1 MSSSSNPN
9 LSDEILRRID
19 QACDDFESAW
29 KSGERPFVDDVLGD
43 FPEAAQ
49 GPLLNEL
56 LPIEIAWRLK
66 SGETPTADSYL
77 FRFPMLDP
85 VRLEALLGSESTVA
99 PDDPGTL
106 AITDSELLGEF
117 DSEVFDVSDS
127 ADSFNELAVECA
139 EFLRSL
145 DGLGIVDARHVL
157 RLLADSGQP
166 LDQVSPAE
174 VIAMLDEK
182 ELLTRWQIDRLT
194 KKDAA
199 ACGPES
205 LVLGDYVLLDP
216 LGKGGM
222 GIVYRARHRRM
233 DRLVALKTLTDR
245 ATGSDDS
252 VQRFQREVRA
262 AARLSHPNI
271 VAAYDAGEHNG
282 THYLVME
289 LVDGIDLARLV
300 RQSGPLNASRAVDYV
315 RQAAAGF
322 ACAHAQGIIH
332 RDIKP
337 QNLLVDRKQHVR
349 ILDMGLARLNPINA
363 AANPASSP
371 TGEQTELTQSGVIMG
386 TVDFMSPEQA
396 TNTRN
401 ANERSDIY
409 SLGCTLYFLL
419 TGRAMFDGETCMER
433 LLAHYQDSRPS
444 LVTSVSKIPPALE
457 AVFAR
462 MTARQPADRYASMDD
477 VAEALEAV
485 QSSFGLLCGNAS
497 SASSVN
503 SKSNG
508 GTNPGISSEALFEAE
523 LPEPTFIT
531 GTVGDVP
538 AAALDAAR
546 FDETANPAAKK
557 DAASQQSKL
566 VRDVVIAVGLCF
578 AGWSLWPD
586 SDDGTSGPENA
597 GSGQRDNNPK
607 KRATPLGDA
616 SLTMLTDR
624 PQPKCDWPEA
634 SAAQRRQRDVAEKYG
649 ISPFVENTLGMVL
662 AVVPV
667 DESGLAPFLVSTTEV
682 TVREFRRFVEDT
694 GYQLQ
699 STARYGRSAGNR
711 WAPGPDFSFENLGDL
726 PVSEHFPACSICW
739 FDAQAFCD
747 WLSERENA
755 RYRLPTVAEWQA
767 LNAGGSS
774 TRWFF
779 GDDESRLTEFAWYIE
794 NAGQEFHEV
803 AGKRPNALGLFD
815 TLGNEYEWCLGSAAG
830 DRRQLLPQIGGG
842 FGDYAEEIA
851 RRVREPEFV
860 QPATGLHG
868 AFRIVRELGR

>member
-66 SGETPTADSYL
+66 SGETHTADSYL

-174 VIAMLDEK
+174 VIALLDEK

-386 TVDFMSPEQA
+386 TVDFMSP
-396 TNTRN
+396 
-401 ANERSDIY
+401 
-409 SLGCTLYFLL
+409 
-419 TGRAMFDGETCMER
+419 
-433 LLAHYQDSRPS
+433 
-444 LVTSVSKIPPALE
+444 
-457 AVFAR
+457 
-462 MTARQPADRYASMDD
+462 
-477 VAEALEAV
+477 
-485 QSSFGLLCGNAS
+485 
-497 SASSVN
+497 
-503 SKSNG
+503 
-508 GTNPGISSEALFEAE
+508 
-523 LPEPTFIT
+523 
-531 GTVGDVP
+531 
-538 AAALDAAR
+538 
-546 FDETANPAAKK
+546 
-557 DAASQQSKL
+557 
-566 VRDVVIAVGLCF
+566 
-578 AGWSLWPD
+578 
-586 SDDGTSGPENA
+586 
-597 GSGQRDNNPK
+597 
-607 KRATPLGDA
+607 
-616 SLTMLTDR
+616 
-624 PQPKCDWPEA
+624 
-634 SAAQRRQRDVAEKYG
+634 
-649 ISPFVENTLGMVL
+649 
-662 AVVPV
+662 
-667 DESGLAPFLVSTTEV
+667 
-682 TVREFRRFVEDT
+682 
-694 GYQLQ
+694 
-699 STARYGRSAGNR
+699 
-711 WAPGPDFSFENLGDL
+711 
-726 PVSEHFPACSICW
+726 
-739 FDAQAFCD
+739 
-747 WLSERENA
+747 
-755 RYRLPTVAEWQA
+755 
-767 LNAGGSS
+767 
-774 TRWFF
+774 
-779 GDDESRLTEFAWYIE
+779 
-794 NAGQEFHEV
+794 
-803 AGKRPNALGLFD
+803 
-815 TLGNEYEWCLGSAAG
+815 
-830 DRRQLLPQIGGG
+830 
-842 FGDYAEEIA
+842 
-851 RRVREPEFV
+851 
-860 QPATGLHG
+860 
-868 AFRIVRELGR
+868 